1 MSADELLAQFSH
13 AMKLKPCDCKGQW
26 VKGKWTVYGL
36 CAGHAVLAKYEEYL
50 VIKGNP

>member
-1 MSADELLAQFSH
+1 MSADELLAEFSR

-26 VKGKWTVYGL
+26 AKGKWTVFKL
-36 CAGHAVLAKYEEYL
+36 CIGHEVLARYEEYL